1 MWSCGD
7 GSVPRG
13 GQRETDEG
21 NISVT
26 ASSRGRV
33 KMMLLVKTENWW
45 GVELTIRIYCCALGV
60 MRTFVFVRLYESQ
73 SLRIEWNLW
82 EWPIATLIFPPCPA
96 QNGFRRKSEN
106 SKQSIPILILSIHN
120 PIQLCRRA
128 KRHQSQTNKVSTVGL
143 FVSALCF
150 AALTALY
157 LHLASESL
165 RQKDKKTTWQ
175 KDTKTKR
182 KDQQESLSGQFRNVL
197 WATLVALHSTLPSRS
212 VTGQSFK
219 LA

>member
-1 MWSCGD
+1 MK
-7 GSVPRG
+7 SV
-13 GQRETDEG
+13 EMAHCHTH
-21 NISVT
+21 IST
-26 ASSRGRV
+26 
-33 KMMLLVKTENWW
+33 MLRSKW
-45 GVELTIRIYCCALGV
+45 
-60 MRTFVFVRLYESQ
+60 
-73 SLRIEWNLW
+73 
-82 EWPIATLIFPPCPA
+82 
-96 QNGFRRKSEN
+96 FRRKSEN

-165 RQKDKKTTWQ
+165 RQKDKKTTGQ

-182 KDQQESLSGQFRNVL
+182 KDQKESLSGQGPRTIWHQDNL
-197 WATLVALHSTLPSRS
+197 APRTIWHRPCWRTIWHHSVKVDNLAPRTIWHR
-212 VTGQSFK
+212 GQFGTMDN
-219 LA
+219 LAP

>member
-1 MWSCGD
+1 M
-7 GSVPRG
+7 
-13 GQRETDEG
+13 
-21 NISVT
+21 
-26 ASSRGRV
+26 
-33 KMMLLVKTENWW
+33 KF
-45 GVELTIRIYCCALGV
+45 
-60 MRTFVFVRLYESQ
+60 FVFVRLYESQ

-150 AALTALY
+150 AALTIY
-157 LHLASESL
+157 SEWL
-165 RQKDKKTTWQ
+165 RQKDKKTTGQ
-175 KDTKTKR
+175 KNTKTKR
-182 KDQQESLSGQFRNVL
+182 KDQKESLSGQFRNVL